1 MKRCRNCGAV
11 YPDEKTVCLEC
22 GEKLPE
28 PMTEEQVDAENAQA
42 EADAAVSKMKYNR
55 GSMGIVARILGVID
69 FAGALFFLYRG
80 ITALGQKNQ
89 GETVVFAFAGL
100 LLLVIAGIIFLFPI
114 RVWKADYR
122 RVYDSGKQ
130 HPTEDYMMTG
140 KLLAGLFT
148 FIGLF
153 LLYHMIF

>member
-1 MKRCRNCGAV
+1 MKRCRNCGTV

-22 GEKLPE
+22 GEKLPD
-28 PMTEEQVDAENAQA
+28 PMTEAQIEAENAQA
-42 EADAAVSKMKYNR
+42 EAAAAAKQKKYNR

-69 FAGALFFLYRG
+69 YAGAIFFLVRG
-80 ITALGQKNQ
+80 INALGQKNQ

-100 LLLVIAGIIFLFPI
+100 LLLAIAGTAFLFPV

-122 RVYDSGKQ
+122 RVYEREKK
-130 HPTEDYMMTG
+130 PTEDYMMTG

>member
-28 PMTEEQVDAENAQA
+28 PMTESQIAAENAQA
-42 EADAAVSKMKYNR
+42 EAKAAVSKKNYNR

-69 FAGALFFLYRG
+69 FAGAIYFLYRF

-100 LLLVIAGIIFLFPI
+100 LLLAIAGIIFLFPI

-122 RVYDSGKQ
+122 RVYEQEKK
-130 HPTEDYMMTG
+130 PTEDYMMTG
-140 KLLAGLFT
+140 KFLAGLFT
-148 FIGLF
+148 VIGLF
-153 LLYHMIF
+153 LLYNMIF